1 VLTGS
6 SVLWALIIGVMVV
19 AWVRRRRKNKE
30 TLRRWEREEAEE
42 DRRLRERLLGAPP
55 AEEDELAIRP
65 VSGVPAVEHDGR
77 WHILH

>member
-1 VLTGS
+1 
-6 SVLWALIIGVMVV
+6 
-19 AWVRRRRKNKE
+19 
-30 TLRRWEREEAEE
+30 
-42 DRRLRERLLGAPP
+42 LLGAPP